1 MNLRPIR
8 AWQVLA
14 ALLAG
19 SAALAP
25 ATVARAG
32 ANDAPAATGAGTG
45 ADGRADSRAAAA
57 KAAAALHEAREGA
70 QSRHLQ
76 VLNACAAAPNPA
88 ACRRDETA
96 NYQHIRRALAADE
109 QRLATPPPPAAQD
122 AQRIEGQRLIR
133 ELERATPM
141 PRPPPPGSIPNRPGM
156 GRPFGR

>member
-1 MNLRPIR
+1 MTLRPIR
-8 AWQVLA
+8 AWRVRA
-14 ALLAG
+14 TLLAG
-19 SAALAP
+19 CVVLAP

-32 ANDAPAATGAGTG
+32 ANDTPAATGAGTG
-45 ADGRADSRAAAA
+45 AGSRAAAA
-57 KAAAALHEAREGA
+57 DAAAALREAREGA
-70 QSRHLQ
+70 QLRHFQ
-76 VLNACAAAPNPA
+76 ALNACAAAPNPA

-133 ELERATPM
+133 ELERATPT